1 MSEGVDEKLARW
13 AQRDAAIGLD
23 AELNAARGA
32 LTARD
37 DEIVDLRARNERLA
51 QNVSQL
57 MTERDALA
65 RQIDALKAQPRWQQ
79 ISRRVVSAGVRISRK
94 GS

>member
-23 AELNAARGA
+23 AELNETRVA

-51 QNVSQL
+51 QNVAQL
-57 MTERDALA
+57 VTERDALA
-65 RQIDALKAQPRWQQ
+65 RQIQTLQRPHRSQQ
-79 ISRRVVSAGVRISRK
+79 IARRGVSLAKRVTGRRA
-94 GS
+94 

>member
-23 AELNAARGA
+23 AELNEARVA

-65 RQIDALKAQPRWQQ
+65 RQIEALKVQPRWQQ
-79 ISRRVVSAGVRISRK
+79 ISRRVVSAGARISRK